1 MRERLNMNKYGKSQH
16 GYYLMKIRKKEE
28 ESVRWGRGL
37 EGLLVSVSAN

>member
-1 MRERLNMNKYGKSQH
+1 MNKYGKSQH
-16 GYYLMKIRKKEE
+16 GYYLMKIRKKKEE